1 MGLGCEYVQPQWLA
15 DLAEKEGKPA
25 SWMFIQQEGGT
36 RKSVEKGIAWVRMAL
51 KQLEDTP
58 RVEMGMKD
66 LGDRSRMRRKR
77 LYQRTGRKCC
87 GRPLFMISWWIWA
100 EQPFLKKS

>member
-1 MGLGCEYVQPQWLA
+1 
-15 DLAEKEGKPA
+15 
-25 SWMFIQQEGGT
+25 MFIQQEGGT

-66 LGDRSRMRRKR
+66 LVIGAE
-77 LYQRTGRKCC
+77 C
-87 GRPLFMISWWIWA
+87 GEAIIPADWPEMLWWA
-100 EQPFLKKS
+100 AF